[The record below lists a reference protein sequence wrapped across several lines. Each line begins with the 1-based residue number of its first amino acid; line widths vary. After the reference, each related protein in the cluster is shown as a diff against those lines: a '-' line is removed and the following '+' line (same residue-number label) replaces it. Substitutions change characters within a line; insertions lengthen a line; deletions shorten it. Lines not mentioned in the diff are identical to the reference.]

1 MVRGMLT
8 MGYRVQGRDTCEEME
23 ELFEGWEFG
32 FALGQ
37 STLSM
42 YLYGGV
48 TKYKDQLKS
57 PYCLE
62 LLQSND
68 HPHVYVNISLC
79 ESCASDQLSRYSRR

>member
-1 MVRGMLT
+1 VVRGMLT

-48 TKYKDQLKS
+48 TKIKINLNLHTVLN
-57 PYCLE
+57 YCRAT
-62 LLQSND
+62 SI
-68 HPHVYVNISLC
+68 PMYT
-79 ESCASDQLSRYSRR
+79 